1 MPAPQDDCAGA
12 EQATRIAVLGM
23 DTRAIFDFVVTFTNG
38 GSLRGEGFR
47 LDLPRP
53 DATEQEIAGLLVA
66 HLGLLMVGGVELRN
80 LQRVEEPHRGSRGVP
95 RASSAG
101 RRRLVDLSHPIHHG
115 LVTYP
120 GLPAPEIS
128 DHLSREASLG
138 KYAPGVSFQ
147 IGRIS
152 LVANTGTYL
161 DSPWHRYADGAD
173 LAGLPLRAL
182 VDLDGVLLRATG
194 TGRRAIDVLDLAP
207 LDVGGKAVLL
217 HTGWDVHFG
226 TERYGKEAPFL
237 TDAGAAWLVVN
248 GAALVGIDS
257 INIDDMADGARPAH
271 SRLLAAGIPIVEHLR
286 GLEQLPARGFRFSAA
301 PPRIR
306 GLGTFPVRAYAV
318 FDG

>member
-1 MPAPQDDCAGA
+1 VP
-12 EQATRIAVLGM
+12 VM

-38 GSLRGEGFR
+38 GHLRGESFR
-47 LDLPRP
+47 LDLPRR
-53 DATEQEIAGLLVA
+53 DVSEEEIAALLVA

-80 LQRVEEPHRGSRGVP
+80 LRRVQEPHRGSRGVP
-95 RASSAG
+95 PASSSG
-101 RRRLVDLSHPIHHG
+101 RRLVELSHPIHHG

-120 GLPAPEIS
+120 GLPGPEIS
-128 DHLSREASLG
+128 DHLSREASAA
-138 KYAPGVSFQ
+138 KYAPGVTFQ
-147 IGRIS
+147 IGRIN

-173 LAGLPLRAL
+173 LAELPLDVL
-182 VDLDGVLLRATG
+182 VDLAGVLLRATG
-194 TGRRAIDVLDLAP
+194 TGRRAIDVLELAP
-207 LDVGGKAVLL
+207 LDVRGKAVLL

-226 TERYGKEAPFL
+226 TPQYGQDAPFL
-237 TDAGAAWLVVN
+237 TDAGAAWLVAQ

-257 INIDDMADGARPAH
+257 INIDDTADAARPAH

-286 GLEQLPARGFRFSAA
+286 GLEQLPPSGFRFSAA

-318 FDG
+318 IDG

>member
-1 MPAPQDDCAGA
+1 V
-12 EQATRIAVLGM
+12 RVAVRGM

-38 GSLRGEGFR
+38 GSLRGADFR
-47 LDLPRP
+47 LDLARP
-53 DATEQEIAGLLVA
+53 DATEQEIAALLVA

-80 LQRVEEPHRGSRGVP
+80 LRRVEEPHRGSRAVP
-95 RASSAG
+95 RASHAG
-101 RRRLVDLSHPIHHG
+101 RRLVDLSHPIRHG

-128 DHLSREASLG
+128 DHLSREASAG
-138 KYAPGVSFQ
+138 KYAPGVTFQ

-161 DSPWHRYADGAD
+161 DSPWHRYAAGVD
-173 LAGLPLRAL
+173 LAGLSLGAL
-182 VDLDGVLLRATG
+182 VDLDGVLLRAAG
-194 TGRRAIDVLDLAP
+194 TGRRAIDVLELAP

-217 HTGWDVHFG
+217 HTGWDVHFETG
-226 TERYGKEAPFL
+226 RYGQEAPFL
-237 TDAGAAWLVVN
+237 TDAGAAWLVEH

-271 SRLLAAGIPIVEHLR
+271 SKLLAAGIPIVEHLR

-301 PPRIR
+301 PPRIQ

-318 FDG
+318 VDG